1 MAEGIRRAAE
11 VLAHDEFRAMVKDMV
26 AHGFKID
33 PALAARYSAAERI
46 IDAIDAYQ
54 QAVQKADAVSSVTDV
69 HGHPVSSEEWS
80 EADKRWA
87 WGDR

>member
-11 VLAHDEFRAMVKDMV
+11 ELAHDEFRAMVKDMV

-54 QAVQKADAVSSVTDV
+54 QAVQKADA
-69 HGHPVSSEEWS
+69 PAPA
-80 EADKRWA
+80 EAWTETELRMA